1 MASTGLPKFTEE
13 LRSATLDFVKSKGMP
28 VVEDMFRRRIGEQPL
43 ATLNPQKQKNILQE
57 AQEEAAEEKIEE
69 EEAEEEA
76 KWRKAVLFDANK
88 DENNN
93 VNNDNL
99 ERIGLTDGRADVM
112 LTRMSKEV
120 DSSFRLARVGG
131 DAKEEAAV
139 VAEADEVIV
148 APAAAM
154 AAAAA
159 AKGEELADLIEI
171 AEAVAKGEE
180 AAADLV
186 EIVEIAAAAAKSE
199 EAAADVVE
207 MVDIEKKDPDV
218 VERPDLTAVKD
229 LSAKVDP
236 DEEVLMFGLVEG
248 ENGRR
253 DEGAEE
259 DPSSRSLPDLD
270 DIPIRHCV
278 VAADND
284 DNDVDGRAAAAT
296 TATSMAPRLNANNS
310 RAAETDSYPAEP
322 ITSTAHSLSAVDEAQ
337 PLSPPLSSPPP
348 TMLTPLSHWDVVVA
362 SLDVLSS
369 TSLRQNQKGLSPTLR
384 DLVWELSS
392 SSSDSVFSLQGR
404 DYPGIHAYNR
414 AYLTSRSGVVFRGV
428 DAFCAV
434 H

>member
-1 MASTGLPKFTEE
+1 MNCEWWISDIVITIFLT
-13 LRSATLDFVKSKGMP
+13 
-28 VVEDMFRRRIGEQPL
+28 
-43 ATLNPQKQKNILQE
+43 
-57 AQEEAAEEKIEE
+57 
-69 EEAEEEA
+69 
-76 KWRKAVLFDANK
+76 NK

-120 DSSFRLARVGG
+120 DSSFVLARGRG

-159 AKGEELADLIEI
+159 AKGEEPADLIEI

-284 DNDVDGRAAAAT
+284 DNDVDGSAAAAT

-322 ITSTAHSLSAVDEAQ
+322 ITSTVHSLSAVDEAQ
-337 PLSPPLSSPPP
+337 TQSPPLSPPPP
-348 TMLTPLSHWDVVVA
+348 TMLVPLSHWDVVVA
-362 SLDVLSS
+362 SLDVLSSLSS

-428 DAFCAV
+428 DAFCEV